1 MVVWRY
7 GKQEA
12 YVYIAQDLAVE
23 FLRRVPASL
32 RSQYVA
38 TAIAEKLRE
47 REQQLVRA
55 CEVANNSTDI
65 RDIESSFNALADK
78 ADTVDER
85 W

>member
-1 MVVWRY
+1 MRSR
-7 GKQEA
+7 KLTFTLPQE
-12 YVYIAQDLAVE
+12 LAVE

-38 TAIAEKLRE
+38 TAIADKLRE

-55 CEVANNSTDI
+55 CELANNSADV
-65 RDIESSFNALADK
+65 RDIETSFDALADES
-78 ADTVDER
+78 DRVQEP